1 MPVKAITWKT
11 YNSFGESHPIST
23 SRRVCYSK
31 NVNELDLTT
40 HFHNILVSSNWS
52 ISNICLEKSLISVDE
67 FLITGSFFFVS
78 FLLMKLFLEF
88 VVVCIWKWQNDLTTN
103 ANLFSFNFLSVF
115 AFMSR
120 QHWKKGRG
128 TNKETT
134 ILFVLFLLLLPKEW
148 QSLMKK

>member
-11 YNSFGESHPIST
+11 YNSFCESHPIST
-23 SRRVCYSK
+23 SPRVCYSK

-78 FLLMKLFLEF
+78 FLLMKLFSEF

-120 QHWKKGRG
+120 QHWKKAGG
-128 TNKETT
+128 PTKKQQFYLSFFAISTKGMT
-134 ILFVLFLLLLPKEW
+134 IIN
-148 QSLMKK
+148 